1 MSSLSRSVVLSVL
14 SASVQAATLLSR
26 DSPTNKHTGLPTED
40 TAHPPNAH
48 YNPETEIHESFPFSV
63 EVLVAFG
70 WILFVGSVPVI
81 LLRIQGRGVTKT
93 YYGLCGCMYIS
104 LFFGLY
110 LFTHIVM
117 FNAYH
122 WPADK
127 PRALTLVECVY
138 FMATVISTV
147 GYGDITPAFPRG
159 QIFVGIYVICSILV
173 ISILISDFVGH
184 CLSGMEASID
194 RRARRV
200 PEGEEPTAAQ
210 ERCMKKSWM
219 HTPTAPCYW
228 KLCLSFFV
236 YLFFAITFT
245 IFFSTFPGEDKTV
258 AQSAYMSLITLS
270 TVGFG
275 AFYPLTEGGKAF
287 LAFYMVF
294 GAISLANVIGEFSA
308 YCQCKRE
315 AELFTDETNKLALE
329 QWQASNGQDKM
340 TEAEFLKFWLVNQ
353 GKIAKDEV
361 NRFSEA
367 FNSMADRT
375 EGGGHRKLTMETLSR
390 SFSRS
395 SGWKEPTEG
404 P

>member
-1 MSSLSRSVVLSVL
+1 MACLSRSILPALLSTI
-14 SASVQAATLLSR
+14 VQAATLLSR
-26 DSPTNKHTGLPTED
+26 DDGPTNKHTGLPTED
-40 TAHPPNAH
+40 TAHPPGAH
-48 YNPETEIHESFPFSV
+48 YNPETEIHEGLPFTV

-93 YYGLCGCMYIS
+93 YYGLCTCMYIS
-104 LFFGLY
+104 LFAGLY

-173 ISILISDFVGH
+173 ISILISDFVSH

-194 RRARRV
+194 RRTKRAPV
-200 PEGEEPTAAQ
+200 EGELTASE
-210 ERCMKKSWM
+210 ERCIKKSWM
-219 HTPTAPCYW
+219 HTPTSPCYW

-245 IFFSTFPGEDKTV
+245 MFFSTFPGEDKTV

-294 GAISLANVIGEFSA
+294 GAISLANVIGEFTA
-308 YCQCKRE
+308 YCQCRRE
-315 AELFTDETNKLALE
+315 AELFTEETNKTALE
-329 QWQASNGQDKM
+329 KWQASNGQDKM

-353 GKIAKDEV
+353 AKVAEGEA
-361 NRFSEA
+361 NSFSDA
-367 FNSMADRT
+367 FNSMADLTAR
-375 EGGGHRKLTMETLSR
+375 GGRKLTMEALSR

-395 SGWKEPTEG
+395 SGWKKPEEA
-404 P
+404 